1 MSQDTRRADLE
12 RNLALAEAAGYTH
25 IIENNRRLLAALDAR
40 EAAPAVAPT
49 AAQRARALRS
59 LVWSWLPEEP
69 GASND
74 APAEEP
80 AELSQ
85 PRQSEPPTVGDTTTV
100 ELTSA
105 EKRATALAALEQVRD
120 AQQFLANW
128 TDRLIRIASDNDAT
142 NPEIGARLGVGKE
155 RIRRRLLQEPPAAA

>member
-1 MSQDTRRADLE
+1 MSTVIDTRRADLE

-25 IIENNRRLLAALDAR
+25 IIDINRRLLAALDAR
-40 EAAPAVAPT
+40 EGTHQMSTPAAPT
-49 AAQRARALRS
+49 AAERARSLRR

-69 GASND
+69 STVVD
-74 APAEEP
+74 ETTEEP
-80 AELSQ
+80 TADEQ
-85 PRQSEPPTVGDTTTV
+85 
-100 ELTSA
+100 
-105 EKRATALAALEQVRD
+105 RAKALALLEQVRD

-155 RIRRRLLQEPPAAA
+155 RIRRRLLKEPAA